1 MSSTLRF
8 VLRALACHV
17 ATYFVAGIAAMRLAD
32 YGTLYARPDI
42 AVLMR
47 PLDDPWVAAGPAM
60 QILRGLVLGLALRP
74 VWPALRTSPRGWLA
88 LWGLLVGLAGLG
100 ATGAAPG
107 SLEGIIYTVLPLDF
121 HLRGWPEVLAQTL
134 VFAWLLHRWE
144 RSPSRWLAAPVIATA
159 ALAIVASVLGVAAA
173 LGLLARS

>member
-1 MSSTLRF
+1 MSSTVRF

-32 YGTLYARPDI
+32 YATLFARP
-42 AVLMR
+42 V
-47 PLDDPWVAAGPAM
+47 
-60 QILRGLVLGLALRP
+60 VLGFALRP

-107 SLEGIIYTVLPLDF
+107 SLEGIVYTVLPLDF

-134 VFAWLLHRWE
+134 AFAWLLHRWE
-144 RSPSRWLAAPVIATA
+144 RSPSRWLAVPVIATA
-159 ALAIVASVLGVAAA
+159 ALAIVASALGVAAA
-173 LGLLARS
+173 LGLLPPS